1 MPSTGAEPRK
11 ARRCTYDVGR
21 LKITTAI
28 LQLIPRGNV
37 ANGPF
42 SSIKSVACKPPY
54 TPDLGV
60 FVQAQVAA
68 QQDKPNPVSLSFLD
82 GINGRVWLASDR
94 HGAKLIGDD
103 RHWRVNVAH
112 VLKLGREKCP
122 PTLWRR
128 PRRCSRKPLL
138 TRESPGFERLSQGFL
153 LSRAL
158 RGGGVRQPSNACSLR
173 EFRPAGIKSRCGIV
187 P

>member
-1 MPSTGAEPRK
+1 LINSDCGECLALAQSLGKRG
-11 ARRCTYDVGR
+11 YDVGR

-28 LQLIPRGNV
+28 LQLIPRGSV

-68 QQDKPNPVSLSFLD
+68 QQDKPNPVSFSFLD

-122 PTLWRR
+122 PTLWR
-128 PRRCSRKPLL
+128 PMAKTLLEKAPAYARKP
-138 TRESPGFERLSQGFL
+138 RL
-153 LSRAL
+153 
-158 RGGGVRQPSNACSLR
+158 
-173 EFRPAGIKSRCGIV
+173 
-187 P
+187 